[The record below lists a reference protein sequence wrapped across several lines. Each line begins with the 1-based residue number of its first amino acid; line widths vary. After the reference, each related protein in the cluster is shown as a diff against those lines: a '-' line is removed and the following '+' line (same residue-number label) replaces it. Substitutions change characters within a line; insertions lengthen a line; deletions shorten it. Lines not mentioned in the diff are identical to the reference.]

1 MDGVD
6 LMSSRPKI
14 SESAKVE
21 AQLLSIVKDISKH
34 SHAYQKDFSF
44 YWSKKSPV
52 TAASVYNVFA
62 TDSDVVL
69 DPFIGSGSALYGLKL
84 FPNKIKLIG
93 VDVNQLP
100 IEFIHFNMNSLSPT
114 QLDEISTKV
123 KKFIHENEG
132 RYLYH
137 LNEGEDP
144 FIFKKAHLNRESNK
158 IEPTLLVFSRNKEKL
173 TLTPE
178 DGEKFIYARNE
189 YLNRI
194 NSATILNQ
202 SLPDLDLGT
211 NSRIAIKSGMKLSDI
226 FSPITFNLL
235 LKYRDLATSDSN
247 LAIVLSSCLH
257 LCRLTDTRSQSQ
269 FPFWVPTRDAVDRN
283 IFDLLKGKIE
293 LLFKLNKG
301 LNVKLD
307 TANTVKRVNT
317 FGNLNSVT
325 GPAYL
330 LLHKP
335 IQKITDAQIPDE
347 SVDLVFT
354 DPPYFDQVAYSEY
367 LVIWEFFTGIVSDLE
382 NEIIQSNREKFASN
396 RNNYLKL
403 MSEGFSVISKKL
415 KESHLAIIY
424 FKDSKLNNISDFLQI
439 MENSNLEYLH
449 QIHVAKSKFTYKQ
462 NTSQESTV
470 EGDSLYVFRKVK
482 NLRIKKLV
490 TLNKIEL
497 DLHILS
503 LIDEYLATQGSST
516 PSKILDDFLIPRL
529 WKSKMLHL
537 ITSDSVYQKLIN
549 ENYVIDKETR
559 KVIGRI

>member
-1 MDGVD
+1 VDGVD
-6 LMSSRPKI
+6 SMSSKPKI
-14 SESAKVE
+14 SESERVE
-21 AQLLSIVKDISKH
+21 AQLSSMLDDISKH
-34 SHAYQKDFSF
+34 SDNYQKDFSF

-52 TAASVYNVFA
+52 VAASVYKVFA

-84 FPNKIKLIG
+84 FPNKMKFIG

-100 IEFIHFNMNSLSPT
+100 IELIHFNMNTLTPD
-114 QLDEISTKV
+114 QLEKISTKV
-123 KKFIHENEG
+123 KKFIRENEG
-132 RYLYH
+132 AYLYN

-144 FIFKKAHLNRESNK
+144 FTFKKAHLNREFEK
-158 IEPTLLVFSRNKEKL
+158 IEPTVFVFARNKEKL

-189 YLNRI
+189 YITRLNK
-194 NSATILNQ
+194 ATMLNQ
-202 SLPDLDLGT
+202 SLPNLELGT
-211 NSRIAIKSGMKLSDI
+211 NSRIAIKQGMKVSDI
-226 FSPITFNLL
+226 FSSITFNLL

-269 FPFWVPTRDAVDRN
+269 FPFWVPSRDAVDRN
-283 IFDLLKGKIE
+283 IFDLLQGKIE

-301 LNVKLD
+301 LTLELD
-307 TANTVKRVNT
+307 TANAVKRVDT
-317 FGNLNSVT
+317 FGNLSSST
-325 GPAYL
+325 GSAYL
-330 LLHKP
+330 LHHAP
-335 IQKITDAQIPDE
+335 IQKLTDTQIPDE

-396 RNNYLKL
+396 RSNYLKL

-415 KESHLAIIY
+415 KESHLAVIY

-449 QIHVAKSKFTYKQ
+449 QIHVAKPKFTYKQ

-482 NLRIKKLV
+482 NLPKKKLV
-490 TLNKIEL
+490 TLSKMEL

-503 LIDEYLATQGSST
+503 LIDEYLAAQGSST

-537 ITSDSVYQKLIN
+537 ITSESVYQKLVN
-549 ENYVIDKETR
+549 DNYVIDKETR

>member
-1 MDGVD
+1 M
-6 LMSSRPKI
+6 LR
-14 SESAKVE
+14 
-21 AQLLSIVKDISKH
+21 
-34 SHAYQKDFSF
+34 
-44 YWSKKSPV
+44 
-52 TAASVYNVFA
+52 
-62 TDSDVVL
+62 VVL
-69 DPFIGSGSALYGLKL
+69 APSK
-84 FPNKIKLIG
+84 
-93 VDVNQLP
+93 
-100 IEFIHFNMNSLSPT
+100 
-114 QLDEISTKV
+114 
-123 KKFIHENEG
+123 
-132 RYLYH
+132 
-137 LNEGEDP
+137 
-144 FIFKKAHLNRESNK
+144 
-158 IEPTLLVFSRNKEKL
+158 
-173 TLTPE
+173 
-178 DGEKFIYARNE
+178 
-189 YLNRI
+189 
-194 NSATILNQ
+194 
-202 SLPDLDLGT
+202 
-211 NSRIAIKSGMKLSDI
+211 
-226 FSPITFNLL
+226 
-235 LKYRDLATSDSN
+235 
-247 LAIVLSSCLH
+247 
-257 LCRLTDTRSQSQ
+257 
-269 FPFWVPTRDAVDRN
+269 
-283 IFDLLKGKIE
+283 
-293 LLFKLNKG
+293 
-301 LNVKLD
+301 
-307 TANTVKRVNT
+307 
-317 FGNLNSVT
+317 
-325 GPAYL
+325 
-330 LLHKP
+330 

-367 LVIWEFFTGIVSDLE
+367 LVIWEFFTGIMSDLE
-382 NEIIQSNREKFASN
+382 NEIIQSNREKFASD

-482 NLRIKKLV
+482 NLQKKKLI

-537 ITSDSVYQKLIN
+537 ITSDSVYQKLVN

>member
-1 MDGVD
+1 
-6 LMSSRPKI
+6 
-14 SESAKVE
+14 
-21 AQLLSIVKDISKH
+21 
-34 SHAYQKDFSF
+34 
-44 YWSKKSPV
+44 
-52 TAASVYNVFA
+52 
-62 TDSDVVL
+62 
-69 DPFIGSGSALYGLKL
+69 
-84 FPNKIKLIG
+84 
-93 VDVNQLP
+93 
-100 IEFIHFNMNSLSPT
+100 
-114 QLDEISTKV
+114 
-123 KKFIHENEG
+123 
-132 RYLYH
+132 
-137 LNEGEDP
+137 
-144 FIFKKAHLNRESNK
+144 
-158 IEPTLLVFSRNKEKL
+158 
-173 TLTPE
+173 
-178 DGEKFIYARNE
+178 
-189 YLNRI
+189 
-194 NSATILNQ
+194 
-202 SLPDLDLGT
+202 
-211 NSRIAIKSGMKLSDI
+211 MKLSDI

-283 IFDLLKGKIE
+283 ILDLLQAKIE

-307 TANTVKRVNT
+307 TANTAKRVNT
-317 FGNLNSVT
+317 FGNLNSVN

-330 LLHKP
+330 LLHTP

-367 LVIWEFFTGIVSDLE
+367 LVIWEFFTGIMSDLE
-382 NEIIQSNREKFASN
+382 NEIIQSNREKFASD

-482 NLRIKKLV
+482 NLQKKKLI

-497 DLHILS
+497 GLHILS

-537 ITSDSVYQKLIN
+537 ITSDSVYQKLVN

>member
-1 MDGVD
+1 
-6 LMSSRPKI
+6 
-14 SESAKVE
+14 
-21 AQLLSIVKDISKH
+21 
-34 SHAYQKDFSF
+34 
-44 YWSKKSPV
+44 
-52 TAASVYNVFA
+52 
-62 TDSDVVL
+62 
-69 DPFIGSGSALYGLKL
+69 
-84 FPNKIKLIG
+84 
-93 VDVNQLP
+93 
-100 IEFIHFNMNSLSPT
+100 
-114 QLDEISTKV
+114 
-123 KKFIHENEG
+123 
-132 RYLYH
+132 
-137 LNEGEDP
+137 
-144 FIFKKAHLNRESNK
+144 
-158 IEPTLLVFSRNKEKL
+158 
-173 TLTPE
+173 
-178 DGEKFIYARNE
+178 
-189 YLNRI
+189 
-194 NSATILNQ
+194 
-202 SLPDLDLGT
+202 
-211 NSRIAIKSGMKLSDI
+211 MKLSDI
-226 FSPITFNLL
+226 FSPISFNLL

-283 IFDLLKGKIE
+283 IFDLLQGKIE
-293 LLFKLNKG
+293 LLAKLNKG
-301 LNVKLD
+301 INVKLD
-307 TANTVKRVNT
+307 TANAVKRVDT
-317 FGNLNSVT
+317 FGNLNSAT

-330 LLHKP
+330 LLHTP

-367 LVIWEFFTGIVSDLE
+367 LVIWEFFTGIKSDLE
-382 NEIIQSNREKFASN
+382 NEIIQSNREKFASD

-415 KESHLAIIY
+415 KESHLAIVY

-449 QIHVAKSKFTYKQ
+449 QVHVAKSKFTYKQ

-490 TLNKIEL
+490 TLNKMEL